1 MIAELRAFGNMDM
14 NQANLHLKQDLKAVK
29 AQAEALLQIM
39 DLVTGRINFEP
50 NEVDKW
56 LQLRQAILDFRTLEV
71 NPNVPQNVMIS
82 VENMDKLNE
91 VYGAYTE
98 PAVNRIINDL
108 IAEADERFKEK
119 VSKGKLQKQL
129 AKIEPRK
136 N

>member
-14 NQANLHLKQDLKAVK
+14 NQANIQLKENVKAVK
-29 AQAEALLQIM
+29 TQAEALLQIM
-39 DLVTGRINFEP
+39 DLTAGRISFEDG
-50 NEVDKW
+50 EIDKW
-56 LQLRQAILDFRTLEV
+56 VQLREAILDFRTLEV
-71 NPNVPQNVMIS
+71 NPNLAQNVMIS

>member
-14 NQANLHLKQDLKAVK
+14 NQANIQLKENVKAVK
-29 AQAEALLQIM
+29 TQAEALLQIM
-39 DLVTGRINFEP
+39 DLTAGRISFE
-50 NEVDKW
+50 EGEIDKW
-56 LQLRQAILDFRTLEV
+56 VQLREAILDFRTLEV
-71 NPNVPQNVMIS
+71 NSNLAQNIMIS